1 MVKFKYIHFRNY
13 SLMNLNQI
21 LNSRQ
26 SGRVA
31 LAIARYIPP
40 GIGKSLSN
48 AIAKYLVRR
57 PDLPLIH
64 ATRINQWVAQGQNL
78 SYEQLNQVVLE
89 TIQNYTLSMY
99 TLFHYWENLGP
110 LEKMIRYDPNTEN
123 LIQRSQERKHGA
135 MVVFIHSCNF
145 DVSLRAASS
154 RGLKG
159 LVLSLPEANEAI
171 EWQHAMRESSGVEV
185 KPASIAVLREAS
197 NRLEAGETVVTGL
210 DRPMPE
216 SKYKPIFFGRPT
228 ALPVHYIYLAL
239 KANVPVAL
247 STAIRQTDGV
257 YEVVSSDLVDLRE
270 YQDRRK
276 EVLMNAGMILEI
288 AEEFIRRAPTQ
299 WSVLHPLWPEEA
311 EKLPA

>member
-1 MVKFKYIHFRNY
+1 MD
-13 SLMNLNQI
+13 LNQI

-40 GIGKSLSN
+40 GIGKSLTN
-48 AIAKYLVRR
+48 AITRHLVRR

-78 SYEQLNQVVLE
+78 TREQLDKEVLE
-89 TIQNYTLSMY
+89 TIRNYTLSMY
-99 TLFHYWENLGP
+99 TLFHYWQNLEP
-110 LEKMIRYDPNTEN
+110 LEKMIRYDQNTEH
-123 LIQRSQERKHGA
+123 LIQRSQDRKHGA

-154 RGLKG
+154 RGLSG
-159 LVLSLPEANEAI
+159 LVLSLPQANEAI

-247 STAIRQTDGV
+247 ATSIRQSDGIF
-257 YEVVSSDLVDLRE
+257 EVVSSDLVDMKKN
-270 YQDRRK
+270 QDRHK
-276 EVLMNAGMILEI
+276 EVLVNAGMILEI

-311 EKLPA
+311 DRLPA

>member
-1 MVKFKYIHFRNY
+1 
-13 SLMNLNQI
+13 MNLNQI

-26 SGRVA
+26 SGRLA
-31 LAIARYIPP
+31 LTITRYIPP
-40 GIGKSLSN
+40 GIGQALTR
-48 AIAKYLVRR
+48 AIAKYLVSR

-64 ATRINQWVAQGQNL
+64 ATLINQWVAQGQKL
-78 SYEQLNQVVLE
+78 SREQLDRVVLE

-99 TLFHYWENLGP
+99 TLFHYWENLKP
-110 LEKMIRYDPNTEN
+110 LEKMIRYDQPTEN
-123 LIQRSQERKHGA
+123 LIQRSQERVHGA

-171 EWQHAMRESSGVEV
+171 EWQHAMRERSGIEV
-185 KPASIAVLREAS
+185 KPASIAVLREATD
-197 NRLEAGETVVTGL
+197 RLKAGETVVTGL

-247 STAIRQTDGV
+247 VTAIRQPDGV
-257 YEVVSSDLVDLRE
+257 YQVVSSDLVDMKAH
-270 YQDRRK
+270 QDRHK
-276 EVLMNAGMILEI
+276 EVLVNAEMILEI
-288 AEEFIRRAPTQ
+288 AEDFIQRAPTQ

-311 EKLPA
+311 DKLPV